1 MIVKEIE
8 IEENKKIFSKEKEKT
23 PINNSKNIFY

>member
-8 IEENKKIFSKEKEKT
+8 TEESKKIFNKEKEKT
-23 PINNSKNIFY
+23 PINNSKNTLF